1 MPTHIGARSAPN
13 IPRAVPPQVNQLWR
27 KINELDIEKQEHGLV
42 LSALQPMDDSR
53 KCFRLIGDVL
63 VERTVG
69 EVAPAVSRNQDGI
82 AQLIDKLQEQLSV
95 RKKVMSEFQ
104 AKYKIQVK
112 GQGGQETQ
120 QGQAQGSQGVLVGES

>member
-1 MPTHIGARSAPN
+1 
-13 IPRAVPPQVNQLWR
+13 
-27 KINELDIEKQEHGLV
+27 
-42 LSALQPMDDSR
+42 MDDSR